1 MRLSR
6 VRQRWD
12 QGMPA
17 LVTMATFT
25 DPAVTELI
33 SLLGLD
39 CIWIDLE
46 HTSTTLDQ
54 AAQMFRAA
62 RVGGAD
68 VMARPA
74 KGEFMQIGRLLE
86 AGATGILYPRCDNAV
101 EAREVVRWAKF
112 APLGERGCAGTSP
125 DAPYD
130 MIDRAQYV
138 REANQQTW
146 LAIQIESPGAIRH
159 TRAIAEVEG
168 VDVVFFGLGDFAV
181 LSGIPGQF
189 KHPQVTEAMRTVCS
203 ETLAAGKRFGTVGLN
218 VEHTTHLLDMGA
230 SLVCSGVDL
239 LWVKRGL
246 EEMRSQ
252 YGPLGFAFDGQVA
265 PTQPVERPHFRP
277 LDGIPT
283 HDGVSIRRK
292 GKIRLG

>member
-1 MRLSR
+1 
-6 VRQRWD
+6 
-12 QGMPA
+12 MPA
-17 LVTMATFT
+17 LVTMAAFT
-25 DPAVTELI
+25 DPASTELI
-33 SLLGLD
+33 SLLGFD

-46 HTSTTLDQ
+46 HTSTTIDQ

-68 VMARPA
+68 VMARPG
-74 KGEFMQIGRLLE
+74 KGEFMQMGRLLE
-86 AGATGILYPRCDNAV
+86 AGATGILYPRCDDAA

-112 APLGERGCAGTSP
+112 APQGERGCAGTSP

-146 LAIQIESPGAIRH
+146 LAIQIESPGAARH
-159 TRAIAEVEG
+159 ARAIAEVEG

-189 KHPQVTEAMRTVCS
+189 EHPQVTEAMRTICH

-218 VEHTTHLLDMGA
+218 VEHTTRLLEMGA

-246 EEMRSQ
+246 EELKSQ

-265 PTQPVERPHFRP
+265 AARPVVRPHFHA
-277 LDGIPT
+277 LDSVSA

-292 GKIRLG
+292 KEISLG